1 MSIKQKLG
9 LSYLVALTITIFLG
23 IIDSDPIM
31 SYISMAKD
39 ILLMSSIIWILI
51 ILVYATI
58 NQFSILAKRALTKSK
73 N

>member
-1 MSIKQKLG
+1 MHMKQKLG
-9 LSYLVALTITIFLG
+9 LSYLVALSITIFLA

-39 ILLMSSIIWILI
+39 ILLMSFIIWILI

-58 NQFSILAKRALTKSK
+58 YQFSILAKRALTK
-73 N
+73 

>member
-1 MSIKQKLG
+1 MNIKQKIG
-9 LSYLVALTITIFLG
+9 ISYLVALSITIFLA

-39 ILLMSSIIWILI
+39 ILFMSCIIWILI
-51 ILVYATI
+51 ILVYAI
-58 NQFSILAKRALTKSK
+58 IVEFSILAKRALTKSK

>member
-1 MSIKQKLG
+1 MHMQQKLG
-9 LSYLVALTITIFLG
+9 LSYLVALSITIFLA

-39 ILLMSSIIWILI
+39 ILLMSCIIWILI

-58 NQFSILAKRALTKSK
+58 YQFSILTKSALPKSK

>member
-1 MSIKQKLG
+1 MQQKLG
-9 LSYLVALTITIFLG
+9 LSYLVALSITIFLA

-39 ILLMSSIIWILI
+39 VMFMSCIIWILI
-51 ILVYATI
+51 ILVYASI
-58 NQFSILAKRALTKSK
+58 YQFSILAKRALTKSK

>member
-1 MSIKQKLG
+1 MQQKLG
-9 LSYLVALTITIFLG
+9 LSYLVALSITIFLAM
-23 IIDSDPIM
+23 IDSDPIM

-39 ILLMSSIIWILI
+39 ILLMSCIIWILI

-58 NQFSILAKRALTKSK
+58 YQFSILTKRALTKSK

>member
-1 MSIKQKLG
+1 MHMQQKLG
-9 LSYLVALTITIFLG
+9 LSYLVALSITIFLAM
-23 IIDSDPIM
+23 IDSDPIM

-39 ILLMSSIIWILI
+39 ILFMSCIIWILI

-58 NQFSILAKRALTKSK
+58 YQFSILTKRALTKSK

>member
-1 MSIKQKLG
+1 MQQKLR
-9 LSYLVALTITIFLG
+9 LSYLVALSITIFLA

-39 ILLMSSIIWILI
+39 ILFMSCIIWILI

-58 NQFSILAKRALTKSK
+58 YQFSILAKRALTK
-73 N
+73 